1 MFHSFESQIPTHPAP
16 ASSGRSSGP
25 SRKVNKSCL
34 ECTRRKVKCDGGYP
48 CSSCQHYHVS
58 EACVYTHRNRRQAAS
73 KSALEKATDTVR
85 RQAEVL
91 QRLFPGYSL
100 DDLLAKN
107 RSELIGLLSPSAT
120 DDRSLQTPIWPI
132 STSVSPVVSGDLED
146 AHDSPDE
153 SETGESGEE
162 RHWEEPAQNPATIA
176 ASDDINAISLAGDR
190 HRRSYLG
197 ITSVSAVLRVL
208 FRLCPAAKKRTMEE
222 SKTWPDVQQ
231 NDPRPS
237 VMKPALG
244 IAPSSD
250 SLREQRYVGFY
261 FEHVHSITP
270 LIHEE
275 SFRATFAAADRQTPA
290 WQGLCNMVLTL
301 GSIASGSDTAHIH
314 YYNQARSFIDLDSLG
329 SGNLESLQ
337 ALCLLG
343 GYYLHYRNSPNMA
356 YAILGAA
363 QRLAIALGLHRESP
377 VRNDYQDP
385 DTAQRSG
392 IRIETR
398 RRTWWSLYCLD
409 TWASMTLGRPT
420 CGRWDST
427 TMNTLLPNALN
438 TDDHFAISL
447 RASCQFCHICNRLQ
461 HRFAQSTRLNTAEA
475 QAFDLELQQWHEAL
489 PLILKDTINPPPRI
503 TVASEF
509 LRNRYYN
516 VRLMLSRCFLLYLA
530 YEDLNGQ
537 IPSQAEVQMA
547 DLCRAIAADAI
558 DAIAVHWVPNRIQVW
573 NSAWYLFQAC
583 MVPLLSISMKTSS
596 SPGGMQADSV
606 VSWNKSLNK
615 ALEVFAEMKPWMRTS
630 DRSPDIV
637 AVLFQAVSEGAEGAV
652 HTPSVT
658 DGGSLLFG
666 LGNEQLT
673 EMDWSM
679 FFSEESISYSLF

>member
-1 MFHSFESQIPTHPAP
+1 MFHSFESQIPTHPAT

-25 SRKVNKSCL
+25 SRKVN
-34 ECTRRKVKCDGGYP
+34 
-48 CSSCQHYHVS
+48 
-58 EACVYTHRNRRQAAS
+58 N
-73 KSALEKATDTVR
+73 ALEKASDTVR

-91 QRLFPGYSL
+91 QRLFPTYSL

-107 RSELIGLLSPSAT
+107 RLELISLLSSGAT
-120 DDRSLQTPIWPI
+120 DDRPLQTEIWPI
-132 STSVSPVVSGDLED
+132 PTSVSPIVSGDLQD
-146 AHDSPDE
+146 AHDSPGE
-153 SETGESGEE
+153 SDIGESGEE
-162 RHWEEPAQNPATIA
+162 RCWEEPAQNPATIA

-208 FRLCPAAKKRTMEE
+208 FRLCPEAKKRTIEE
-222 SKTWPDVQQ
+222 SKTWPDVQRK
-231 NDPRPS
+231 DPRPS
-237 VMKPALG
+237 VMNSALG

-270 LIHEE
+270 LVHEE

-290 WQGLCNMVLTL
+290 WLGLCNMVLTL
-301 GSIASGSDTAHIH
+301 GSIASGSDTAHIQ
-314 YYNQARSFIDLDSLG
+314 YYNDARSFIDLDSLG

-377 VRNDYQDP
+377 VRNDHQDP
-385 DTAQRSG
+385 DTAQHSA

-427 TMNTLLPNALN
+427 TMNTLLPTALN
-438 TDDHFAISL
+438 PDDHFAISL
-447 RASCQFCHICNRLQ
+447 RASCEFCHICNRLQ
-461 HRFAQSTRLNTAEA
+461 HRFAQSTRINPSEA
-475 QAFDLELQQWHEAL
+475 QAFDLELQKWHESL
-489 PLILKDTINPPPRI
+489 PPILKDTISPPPRI

-530 YEDLNGQ
+530 YEDLNGHV
-537 IPSQAEVQMA
+537 PSQTETQMA
-547 DLCRAIAADAI
+547 DLCRTIAADAI

-583 MVPLLSISMKTSS
+583 MVPLLSISMEISS
-596 SPGGMQADSV
+596 SPGGIQSDNCMT
-606 VSWNKSLNK
+606 WNKSLNK
-615 ALEVFAEMKPWMRTS
+615 ALEVFTEMKPWMRTS
-630 DRSPDIV
+630 DRSLDIV
-637 AVLFQAVSEGAEGAV
+637 AIIFQAVTQGSEGTI

-658 DGGSLLFG
+658 DGGQPMFG
-666 LGNEQLT
+666 FGDEQLT
-673 EMDWSM
+673 DMDWSM
-679 FFSEESISYSLF
+679 FFNDEDISYSSFSLT